1 MIHSL
6 GKIWFSLIHNLMNT
20 MSPLSA
26 NLSCTMQI
34 LIWRNQSQNIDQH
47 FIWQFLYPR
56 ISLHDCD
63 KIHFRFIWQIFKKYF
78 CKMYCCFDLI
88 LVLPV
93 IFLQKVAISLRKKT
107 KLCCYKWPNFT
118 SNAEKCHYVF
128 SFTRLLVSFHPQ
140 IIRKEV

>member
-1 MIHSL
+1 
-6 GKIWFSLIHNLMNT
+6 MNT

-93 IFLQKVAISLRKKT
+93 ILLQKVAITLRKEPCFAIKSDRT
-107 KLCCYKWPNFT
+107 LQVTLKNVTMSILLPDYGLILFPNY
-118 SNAEKCHYVF
+118 S
-128 SFTRLLVSFHPQ
+128 
-140 IIRKEV
+140 